1 MVINS
6 HLIFQGYK
14 GWRDNGRKR
23 KKTQRKFESDINSIV
38 RGSVNHKSKKV
49 HLEILKWFTKH
60 EKKLP
65 NFDYRSIIV
74 SDAKHALFQG
84 EWLKILTPK

>member
-1 MVINS
+1 MVVNS
-6 HLIFQGYK
+6 HLIFQRYK
-14 GWRDNGRKR
+14 GWRDNSRKR
-23 KKTQRKFESDINSIV
+23 KKTQKKFESDLNSIV

-74 SDAKHALFQG
+74 SEAKHALFQG
-84 EWLKILTPK
+84 EWLTILTPK